1 MKRIALLTVLL
12 LVVGLSLGF
21 AQEFKPTF
29 AWSTAGTAS
38 VTWGVNLDTM
48 ETGFQNAG
56 SAQWTLTF
64 VPAVTLS
71 KGADAP
77 VYGKIDLGVTATTVT
92 DTGTFTWTATSV
104 AATIQAK
111 PFVIG
116 VFSAPSLTLG
126 GNFTV
131 VDNTAN
137 YTDSIGILNKTE
149 TALATA
155 VAGAGTYLQYVS
167 DMITVKGSIV
177 SLASTAVGATTV
189 TDWTRLK
196 DTEINYAAGVDATL
210 VFKPVTLIFGAW
222 DKFITGSTP
231 IAYVGFSTTA
241 IGPLTAAAELDLS
254 LVATPLWDAYAT
266 VTLAFTPKTS
276 LAVVAQ
282 YGDAT
287 TFNGLDTR
295 AVFTTT
301 EIANLTETLTAY
313 ALDVT
318 STTGMRLSID
328 NAITYKIALSDTTS
342 VTPGFEVQYGQ
353 TAAAVNM
360 CKLIGTVS
368 ASLIP
373 NTTFLLTYTSG
384 DVLATPLL
392 LGTVTLA
399 ATVAY

>member
-1 MKRIALLTVLL
+1 
-12 LVVGLSLGF
+12 
-21 AQEFKPTF
+21 
-29 AWSTAGTAS
+29 
-38 VTWGVNLDTM
+38 
-48 ETGFQNAG
+48 
-56 SAQWTLTF
+56 
-64 VPAVTLS
+64 VTLS

-92 DTGTFTWTATSV
+92 DTGTWAFTATTV

-116 VFSAPSLTLG
+116 VFAAPSLTLG

-167 DMITVKGSIV
+167 DMITVKGSII
-177 SLASTAVGATTV
+177 SIG
-189 TDWTRLK
+189 DWTRAK

-231 IAYVGFSTTA
+231 IAYVGFSTDA
-241 IGPLTAAAELDLS
+241 IGPLTASAELDLS
-254 LVATPLWDAYAT
+254 LVATPLWDAYAK

-313 ALDVT
+313 VLDIT
-318 STTGMRLSID
+318 STTGMRMSID

-384 DVLATPLL
+384 DILATTLL